1 MVGRSVGERL
11 GLQVTRMNVNMV
23 KHGEKKYIL
32 KLETAG
38 FTKNYM

>member
-1 MVGRSVGERL
+1 MVGRFVGEWL
-11 GLQVTRMNVNMV
+11 GHQVIRMNVNMV
-23 KHGEKKYIL
+23 KINIL